1 MKVKIN
7 NKIKMRRKALMKVR
21 FIIRI
26 FQVSQIRIKKMI
38 LEMEKVKFLR

>member
-7 NKIKMRRKALMKVR
+7 NKIKMRRKAPMKVR

>member
-38 LEMEKVKFLR
+38 LEMEKVKFLK